1 MVKVRSLS
9 VQGGRVSD
17 NSLWWESRELNG
29 RETKAREDTKL
40 DLSGQTGMKRIR
52 KVGFVQNPDKVA
64 TGGRV
69 SIDGESEGQ
78 QDVDKL
84 PSLAIQQAGR

>member
-1 MVKVRSLS
+1 M
-9 VQGGRVSD
+9 
-17 NSLWWESRELNG
+17 
-29 RETKAREDTKL
+29 
-40 DLSGQTGMKRIR
+40 
-52 KVGFVQNPDKVA
+52 GFVQNPDKVA

-69 SIDGESEGQ
+69 SIDGEGEGQ